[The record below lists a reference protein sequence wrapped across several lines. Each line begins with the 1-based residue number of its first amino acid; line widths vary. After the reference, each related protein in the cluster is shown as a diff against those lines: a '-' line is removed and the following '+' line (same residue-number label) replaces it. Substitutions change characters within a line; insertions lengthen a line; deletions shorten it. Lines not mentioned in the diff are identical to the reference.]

1 MRHWWQKWKM
11 TQIDISYSWIG
22 SISLIKMTILSKAI
36 CRFNAIPVKLPVVC
50 FTELEYNILM
60 SVWRHQRLN
69 GQTILRKKN
78 KARVLRLSVFK
89 LLLYKATI
97 RKILCHWHKNWNIE
111 QWNRTESPEINSC
124 TDDQQ
129 TKRRNYIQCRKTVSS
144 INSAGT
150 VGQQV
155 HVRIETRILFNIIQ
169 INKCKMNWR
178 PKCKAKFYNTQCKT

>member
-1 MRHWWQKWKM
+1 M

-89 LLLYKATI
+89 LLFHCSI
-97 RKILCHWHKNWNIE
+97 FQFLCQWHKIFLIVALYNSSLK
-111 QWNRTESPEINSC
+111 TESLS
-124 TDDQQ
+124 TL
-129 TKRRNYIQCRKTVSS
+129 
-144 INSAGT
+144 A
-150 VGQQV
+150 
-155 HVRIETRILFNIIQ
+155 LFFFLKIV
-169 INKCKMNWR
+169 W
-178 PKCKAKFYNTQCKT
+178 PFSL